1 MRITTLAAVLLFLP
15 LAVSAAEKVAVLPVL
30 YTIYKTDSVSE
41 ERALKVAD
49 AVAAGV
55 ERVGLEPARG
65 DDIIAASRD
74 LAPRGASYC
83 DRLACAKQVAERVG
97 AAYAI
102 FVSVVDK
109 DGQFE
114 IEVIGTDAEP
124 ITASPFGTFRSMTR
138 RVAGL
143 VETSLREAIS
153 TDPHAGAAAEDEAF
167 EDDLAGTDEAP
178 AWRDAAEEP
187 VEEAGP
193 TETPEK
199 TGLSPVPFIAAA
211 SVTGALAVG
220 WVSVEVVGYNKKSDA
235 EGDLGQLKPLQIS
248 ARVLLGF
255 AAAGL
260 VTTVVLFFLTDF
272 KHSEA
277 EASRA
282 SARWRLTPAPLSN
295 GGLLVLDRRF

>member
-1 MRITTLAAVLLFLP
+1 MRITTLVAVLLFLP
-15 LAVSAAEKVAVLPVL
+15 LAASAAEKVAVLPVS

-55 ERVGLEPARG
+55 ERVGLDPARG

-74 LAPRGASYC
+74 LAPKGASYC

-143 VETSLREAIS
+143 VETSLREAIN
-153 TDPHAGAAAEDEAF
+153 TNPHAGAAAEDEAV
-167 EDDLAGTDEAP
+167 EENLGTDESP
-178 AWRDAAEEP
+178 ARPDTAAEP
-187 VEEAGP
+187 AGEAGQ
-193 TETPEK
+193 TETPVGK
-199 TGLSPVPFIAAA
+199 GLSPVPFIAVA

-220 WVSVEVVGYNKKSDA
+220 WVAVEVVGYNKKSDT
-235 EGDLGQLKPLQIS
+235 EGDLDRYKPLQIG
-248 ARVLLGF
+248 ARVLLGC

-295 GGLLVLDRRF
+295 GGLLVLDRGF